1 MILEAEIINDEIL
14 EAELLAEVIQTGGK
28 TVQIGN
34 GLKLEDNVLS
44 VDTDELRISV
54 ANQAVLDK
62 ISEDE
67 NGNLF
72 FGEERIASVP
82 AGGTEGQVLIKQS
95 DTDYDYGWKNS
106 VTLEYN
112 SGVLSIF

>member
-1 MILEAEIINDEIL
+1 MTVNVTAEISTPNFSA
-14 EAELLAEVIQTGGK
+14 EAYRATANIPA
-28 TVQIGN
+28 
-34 GLKLEDNVLS
+34 
-44 VDTDELRISV
+44 

-62 ISEDE
+62 FSEDE
-67 NGNLF
+67 RGNLF
-72 FGEERIASVP
+72 YGDERIASVP
-82 AGGTEGQVLIKQS
+82 AGGAEGQVLTKQS